1 MAVKKKVAEPAEAKA
16 YVREKTA
23 KELAVEK
30 LLARGINAT
39 LESGV
44 VMTKVKTPD
53 ELKIYK
59 QALKDIGYNAS
70 WGVKVVK
77 GDKDYETER
86 TVESTQRQGT
96 EDHD

>member
-1 MAVKKKVAEPAEAKA
+1 MAAKKKIVEPAEAKV
-16 YVREKTA
+16 YVREKTV
-23 KELAVEK
+23 KELAVDK

-70 WGVKVVK
+70 WGAKIIK
-77 GDKDYETER
+77 GDKDYEAER
-86 TVESTQRQGT
+86 TVESTQGQGT
-96 EDHD
+96 EDYN